1 MKPLAIRQVTLTH
14 FRNYTSAQFSFGDR
28 FNLVSGL
35 NGLGK
40 TNLLDAIYYLSV
52 GKSYFTPYDQRVVL
66 TGESVFRL
74 EARLFKDDSTHNLI
88 VKVKPGMSKE
98 ILVDHVALNKVS
110 EHLGFIPVVFSAPR
124 DLELVNGSSQARRRY
139 LDHLLCQMDAE
150 YLKSLME
157 YNYVLQMRNAA
168 LKNGFAD
175 LRRIVMTYDEQMAP
189 LAQRIFEK
197 RKWLASLLKPLLQQT
212 YATLSEDR
220 ESIDCIYESQLHE
233 FNYDVKAD
241 RNWELDKITQR
252 TNGGIHKDDFQLLIK
267 NISAREFGSQGQI
280 KSLIFSMHLTKYALL
295 RDQKGFHPIL
305 ILDDVFDKLDDR
317 RLSMLM
323 EILNTDDFGQI
334 FISDT
339 NRERLS
345 SRMKSTDYKEI
356 LL

>member
-14 FRNYTSAQFSFGDR
+14 FRNYTSAQFSLGDR

-66 TGESVFRL
+66 AGESVFRL

-197 RKWLASLLKPLLQQT
+197 RKWLASLLKPL
-212 YATLSEDR
+212 
-220 ESIDCIYESQLHE
+220 
-233 FNYDVKAD
+233 
-241 RNWELDKITQR
+241 
-252 TNGGIHKDDFQLLIK
+252 
-267 NISAREFGSQGQI
+267 
-280 KSLIFSMHLTKYALL
+280 
-295 RDQKGFHPIL
+295 
-305 ILDDVFDKLDDR
+305 
-317 RLSMLM
+317 
-323 EILNTDDFGQI
+323 
-334 FISDT
+334 
-339 NRERLS
+339 
-345 SRMKSTDYKEI
+345 
-356 LL
+356 